1 MLVHLADNFF
11 TLKPTKTMFTSKD
24 LAQIQK
30 HGLTLEAVEA
40 QLENFRKG
48 FPYLKIVRSA
58 RVGDGIKAV
67 DEGEAD
73 ALRAE
78 YREAQGKL
86 KIEKFVPASGAAT
99 RMFKDLF
106 SFLEDGKMNP
116 TVEKLQANL
125 DKFAFSEVLASK
137 ISLEEASLRDIVAA
151 IVGEGLEYG
160 AKPKGLLLFHNY
172 ATGNRT
178 PFEEHL
184 AEGAMYASSNGEV
197 NIHFTVSPEHVEGFS
212 SLFDEVRERYES
224 RYDVRYNISM
234 SVQKSSTDTIAA
246 AEDCTPFRESDGS
259 LLFRPAGH
267 GALIENLND
276 IDADVIFIK
285 TIDNVA
291 PDHLKA
297 DTIKYKEVLAGLLVA
312 TQRKVF
318 EWVEKIEKGEANLA
332 EVVEFV
338 ERDLCVVLPES
349 VKALEGE
356 ELAEALLRVL
366 NRPLRVCGMVRNEGE
381 PGGGPFWAES
391 ADGTIALQI
400 AESSQIA
407 PEQKALMAEATHFNP
422 VDLVCATRNH
432 LGEKYD
438 FREFTDP
445 ATGFISSKSK
455 SGRTLLAQELPGLW
469 NGAMSA
475 WNTLF
480 VEVPISTFSP
490 VKVVTDLLRPQ
501 HQ

>member
-1 MLVHLADNFF
+1 
-11 TLKPTKTMFTSKD
+11 MFTPED
-24 LAQIQK
+24 LKQIEQ
-30 HGLTLEAVEA
+30 HGLSVESVER
-40 QLENFRKG
+40 QLENFRNG
-48 FPYLKIVRSA
+48 FPYLKIIRSA
-58 RVGDGIKAV
+58 RVGDGIVAI
-67 DEGEAD
+67 GEEQSD

-78 YREAQGKL
+78 YRDAQRRL

-106 SFLEDGKMNP
+106 SF
-116 TVEKLQANL
+116 VESGESNSVVDKLAANI
-125 DKFAFSEVLASK
+125 DRFAFSEALSEK
-137 ISLEEASLRDIVAA
+137 IALDAPLGDVVKT

-160 AKPKGLLLFHNY
+160 SKPKGLLLFHKY
-172 ATGNRT
+172 PTGART

-184 AEGAMYASSNGEV
+184 AGGAMYASSNGAV

-212 SLFDEVRERYES
+212 SLFESVRERYES
-224 RYDVRYNISM
+224 RYEVKYNISM
-234 SVQKSSTDTIAA
+234 SVQKGSTDTIAVN
-246 AEDCTPFRESDGS
+246 EDCTPFREADGR

-297 DTIKYKEVLAGLLVA
+297 DTIKYKEVLAGLLVT
-312 TQRKVF
+312 TQSRIF
-318 EWVEKIEKGEANLA
+318 GYIDALENGTANLA
-332 EVVEFV
+332 EVLGFV
-338 ERDLCVVLPES
+338 ESELCVSLPVS
-349 VKALEGE
+349 VKEDSD
-356 ELAEALLRVL
+356 EALRSALLAVL
-366 NRPLRVCGMVRNEGE
+366 DRPLRVCGMVRNEGE
-381 PGGGPFWAES
+381 PGGGPFWAAS
-391 ADGTIALQI
+391 ADGTVALQI

-407 PEQKALMAEATHFNP
+407 PGQKSLMADATHFNP
-422 VDLVCATRNH
+422 VDLVCATRNRK
-432 LGEKYD
+432 GEKYD
-438 FREFTDP
+438 FREYTDP

-469 NGAMSA
+469 NGAMSN

-490 VKVVTDLLRPQ
+490 VKVVTDLLRPE

>member
-1 MLVHLADNFF
+1 
-11 TLKPTKTMFTSKD
+11 MFTKED
-24 LAQIQK
+24 LLQINQ
-30 HGLTLEAVEA
+30 HGLSQESVER
-40 QLENFRKG
+40 QLENFRQG

-58 RVGDGIKAV
+58 RVGDGIIAV
-67 DEGEAD
+67 GEAD
-73 ALRAE
+73 ADRLRAE
-78 YREAQGKL
+78 YREAQQGL

-106 SFLEDGKMNP
+106 SYVESGEMNP
-116 TVEKLQANL
+116 VVERLASHL
-125 DKFAFSEVLASK
+125 GDFAFADALGEKV
-137 ISLEEASLRDIVAA
+137 SLEAPLRDVVRA

-160 AKPKGLLLFHNY
+160 AKPKGLLLFHKY
-172 ATGNRT
+172 DTGART

-184 AEGAMYASSNGEV
+184 AEGAMYAASDGVV

-212 SLFDEVRERYES
+212 SLFDSVRERYES
-224 RYDVRYNISM
+224 RYDVKYHISM
-234 SVQKSSTDTIAA
+234 SVQKGSTDTIAVN
-246 AEDCTPFRESDGS
+246 EDCTPFREADGR

-276 IDADVIFIK
+276 IDADIIFIK

-297 DTIKYKEVLAGLLVA
+297 DTIKYKEVLAGLLVSV
-312 TQRKVF
+312 QKRVF
-318 EWVEKIEKGEANLA
+318 GYVEQMERGEADIE
-332 EVVEFV
+332 EVKRFV
-338 ERDLCVVLPES
+338 ESELCVALPS
-349 VKALEGE
+349 DVKALEGE
-356 ELAEALLRVL
+356 ALREALLKVL
-366 NRPLRVCGMVRNEGE
+366 CRPLRVCGMVRNEGE

-391 ADGTIALQI
+391 ADGSVALQI

-407 PEQKALMAEATHFNP
+407 PEQKHLMADATHFNP

-432 LGEKYD
+432 KGEKYD

-469 NGAMSA
+469 NGAMSN

-490 VKVVTDLLRPQ
+490 VKVVTDLLRRE

>member
-1 MLVHLADNFF
+1 
-11 TLKPTKTMFTSKD
+11 MFTSED
-24 LAQIQK
+24 LQQIQQ
-30 HGLTLEAVEA
+30 HGLTCEAVEK
-40 QLENFRKG
+40 QLENFRNG
-48 FPYLKIVRSA
+48 FPYLKIIRSA
-58 RVGDGIKAV
+58 RVSDGIFAI
-67 DEGEAD
+67 DGNDAG

-78 YREAQGKL
+78 YREAQKSL

-106 SFLEDGKMNP
+106 SFVESGEMNP
-116 TVEKLQANL
+116 VVEKLSANIE
-125 DKFAFSEVLASK
+125 KFAFA
-137 ISLEEASLRDIVAA
+137 EALGEKVALDA
-151 IVGEGLEYG
+151 PLKDVVKTIVGEGLEYG
-160 AKPKGLLLFHNY
+160 SKPKGLLLFHKY
-172 ATGNRT
+172 PTGART

-184 AEGAMYASSNGEV
+184 AEGAMYAASNGEV

-212 SLFDEVRERYES
+212 SLFESVKEHYER
-224 RYDVRYNISM
+224 RYDVKYNISM
-234 SVQKSSTDTIAA
+234 SVQKGSTDTIAVN
-246 AEDCTPFRESDGS
+246 EDCTPFREGDGK

-297 DTIKYKEVLAGLLVA
+297 DTIKYKEVLAGLLVT
-312 TQRKVF
+312 TQKEVF
-318 EWVEKIEKGEANLA
+318 RYAEMLENGTADVAEVAEWVES
-332 EVVEFV
+332 
-338 ERDLCVVLPES
+338 RLCVKLPEA
-349 VKALEGE
+349 VKADR
-356 ELAEALLRVL
+356 EALLKVL
-366 NRPLRVCGMVRNEGE
+366 DRPLRVCGMVRNEGE
-381 PGGGPFWAES
+381 PGGGPFWAEG
-391 ADGTIALQI
+391 ADGTVALQI

-422 VDLVCATRNH
+422 VDLVCATRNRK
-432 LGEKYD
+432 GEKYD
-438 FREFTDP
+438 FRNYTDP

-469 NGAMSA
+469 NGAMSN

-490 VKVVTDLLRPQ
+490 VKVVTDLLRPE

>member
-1 MLVHLADNFF
+1 
-11 TLKPTKTMFTSKD
+11 MFTTED
-24 LAQIQK
+24 LKQIEQ
-30 HGLTLEAVEA
+30 HGLTREAVEV

-58 RVGDGIKAV
+58 VVGDGIVAV
-67 DEGEAD
+67 EEREAER
-73 ALRAE
+73 LRAE
-78 YREAQGKL
+78 YRAAQSRL
-86 KIEKFVPASGAAT
+86 RIEKFVPASGAAT

-106 SFLEDGKMNP
+106 AFVESGQMNP
-116 TVEKLQANL
+116 TVEKLAQNI
-125 DKFAFSEVLASK
+125 DRFAFAEALSEKV
-137 ISLEEASLRDIVAA
+137 SLDAPLKDVVKT

-160 AKPKGLLLFHNY
+160 SKPKGLLLFHNY
-172 ATGNRT
+172 PTGART

-184 AEGAMYASSNGEV
+184 AEGAMYASSDGEV

-212 SLFDEVRERYES
+212 SLFESVRERYER
-224 RYDVRYNISM
+224 RYEVKYNISM
-234 SVQKSSTDTIAA
+234 SVQKSSTDTIAVN
-246 AEDCTPFRESDGS
+246 EDCTPFREADGK

-297 DTIKYKEVLAGLLVA
+297 DTIKYKEVLAGLLVT
-312 TQRKVF
+312 TQERVF
-318 EWVEKIEKGEANLA
+318 DLLAQMEAGSADLA
-332 EVVEFV
+332 EVERFV
-338 ERDLCVVLPES
+338 EKELCVVLPASVKGADES
-349 VKALEGE
+349 VRR
-356 ELAEALLRVL
+356 EALMRILD
-366 NRPLRVCGMVRNEGE
+366 RPLRVCGMVRNEGE

-391 ADGTIALQI
+391 ADGTVALQI

-407 PEQKALMAEATHFNP
+407 PEQKSLMADATHFNP
-422 VDLVCATRNH
+422 VDLVCATRNRK
-432 LGEKYD
+432 GERYD
-438 FREFTDP
+438 FREYVDA

-469 NGAMSA
+469 NGAMSN

-490 VKVVTDLLRPQ
+490 VKVVTDLLRPE

>member
-1 MLVHLADNFF
+1 
-11 TLKPTKTMFTSKD
+11 MFTKED
-24 LAQIQK
+24 LLQINQ
-30 HGLTLEAVEA
+30 HGLSQESVER
-40 QLENFRKG
+40 QLENFRQG

-58 RVGDGIKAV
+58 RVGDGIIAV
-67 DEGEAD
+67 GEAD
-73 ALRAE
+73 ADRLRAE
-78 YREAQGKL
+78 YREAQQGL

-106 SFLEDGKMNP
+106 SYVESGEMNP
-116 TVEKLQANL
+116 VVERLASHL
-125 DKFAFSEVLASK
+125 GDFAFADALGEKV
-137 ISLEEASLRDIVAA
+137 SLEAPLRDVVRA

-160 AKPKGLLLFHNY
+160 AKPKGLLLFHKY
-172 ATGNRT
+172 DTGART

-184 AEGAMYASSNGEV
+184 AEGAMYAASDGVV

-212 SLFDEVRERYES
+212 SLFDSVRERYES
-224 RYDVRYNISM
+224 RYDVKYHISM
-234 SVQKSSTDTIAA
+234 SVQKGSTDTIAVN
-246 AEDCTPFRESDGS
+246 EDCTPFREADGR

-276 IDADVIFIK
+276 IDADIIFIK

-297 DTIKYKEVLAGLLVA
+297 DTIKYKEVLAGLLVSV
-312 TQRKVF
+312 QKRVF
-318 EWVEKIEKGEANLA
+318 GYVEQMERGEADLE
-332 EVVEFV
+332 EVKRFV
-338 ERDLCVVLPES
+338 ESELCVALPS
-349 VKALEGE
+349 DVKALEGE
-356 ELAEALLRVL
+356 ALREALLKVL
-366 NRPLRVCGMVRNEGE
+366 CRPLRVCGMVRNEGE

-391 ADGTIALQI
+391 ADGSVALQI

-407 PEQKALMAEATHFNP
+407 PEQKHLMADATHFNP

-432 LGEKYD
+432 KGEKYD

-469 NGAMSA
+469 NGAMSN

-490 VKVVTDLLRPQ
+490 VKVVTDLLRRE

>member
-1 MLVHLADNFF
+1 M
-11 TLKPTKTMFTSKD
+11 
-24 LAQIQK
+24 
-30 HGLTLEAVEA
+30 
-40 QLENFRKG
+40 
-48 FPYLKIVRSA
+48 
-58 RVGDGIKAV
+58 GDGIKAV
-67 DEGEAD
+67 DEAEAD

-106 SFLEDGKMNP
+106 AYLEDGQMNP

-125 DKFAFSEVLASK
+125 DKFAFSEALASK
-137 ISLEEASLRDIVAA
+137 ISLEKASLRDIVAA

-160 AKPKGLLLFHNY
+160 SKPKGLLLFHNY
-172 ATGNRT
+172 TTGNRT

-212 SLFDEVRERYES
+212 SLFESVRERYES
-224 RYDVRYNISM
+224 RYEVKYNISM

-297 DTIKYKEVLAGLLVA
+297 DTIKYKEVLAGLLVS

-318 EWVEKIEKGEANLA
+318 DWVEKIQRQEANLA

-338 ERDLCVVLPES
+338 ERDLCVILPES
-349 VKALEGE
+349 VKVLEGGK
-356 ELAEALLRVL
+356 LAEALLRVL

-381 PGGGPFWAES
+381 PGGGPFWVKND
-391 ADGTIALQI
+391 DGTQSLQI
-400 AESSQIA
+400 AESSQISA
-407 PEQKALMAEATHFNP
+407 EDMPLMKEATHFNP
-422 VDLVCATRNH
+422 VDLVCGVRKADGSKFD
-432 LGEKYD
+432 LMGY
-438 FREFTDP
+438 TDP
-445 ATGFISSKSK
+445 KTGFISSKS
-455 SGRTLLAQELPGLW
+455 SGGRELRAQELPGLW
-469 NGAMSA
+469 NGAMA
-475 WNTLF
+475 KWNTIF
-480 VEVPISTFSP
+480 VDVPISTFSP
-490 VKVVTDLLRPQ
+490 VKVVQDLLRPQ

>member
-1 MLVHLADNFF
+1 
-11 TLKPTKTMFTSKD
+11 MFTEKD
-24 LAQIQK
+24 LAQIEK
-30 HGLTLEAVEA
+30 HGLLLETVEK
-40 QLENFRKG
+40 QVENFRNG
-48 FPYLKIVRSA
+48 FPFLKIIRSA
-58 RVGDGIKAV
+58 RVGDGILAV
-67 DEGEAD
+67 DDQMAA
-73 ALRAE
+73 ALRAD

-106 SFLEDGKMNP
+106 AFVESQQMNP
-116 TVEKLQANL
+116 VVEKLAENI
-125 DKFAFSEVLASK
+125 DRFAFAEKLRETVAPDAPIVEVVK
-137 ISLEEASLRDIVAA
+137 A

-160 AKPKGLLLFHNY
+160 SKPKGLLLFHNY
-172 ATGNRT
+172 LTGPRT

-184 AEGAMYASSNGEV
+184 AEGAMYASSKGEV

-212 SLFDEVRERYES
+212 SLFESVRERYEN
-224 RYDVRYNISM
+224 RYEVKYNISM
-234 SVQKSSTDTIAA
+234 SVQKSSTDTIAVN
-246 AEDCTPFRESDGS
+246 EDCTPFREADGS

-276 IDADVIFIK
+276 IDADLIFIK

-297 DTIKYKEVLAGLLVA
+297 DTIKYKEVLAGLLVNIQA
-312 TQRKVF
+312 KVF
-318 EWVEKIEKGEANLA
+318 GYMEQLDRNEADLA
-332 EVVEFV
+332 EVKRFV
-338 ERDLCVVLPES
+338 EEELCVVLPES
-349 VKALEGE
+349 VKTLEGDA
-356 ELAEALLRVL
+356 LKEALRKVL
-366 NRPLRVCGMVRNEGE
+366 DRPLRVCGMVRNEGE
-381 PGGGPFWAES
+381 PGGGPFWAEG
-391 ADGTIALQI
+391 ADGSVALQI

-407 PEQKALMAEATHFNP
+407 PEQKCLMSEATHFNP
-422 VDLVCATRNH
+422 VDLVCGTRNYK
-432 LGEKYD
+432 GEKYD
-438 FREFTDP
+438 FRLFTDP

-469 NGAMSA
+469 NGAMSS

-490 VKVVTDLLRPQ
+490 VKVVTDLLRME